1 MTCREF
7 ADFMMDYI
15 AGQLPAESRAL
26 FERHLSRCP
35 KCPKYF
41 EQYKATLAAGKAAFE
56 RPDEEVPADVPEDL
70 IQAILATVPGR
81 KR

>member
-15 AGQLPAESRAL
+15 AGQLPADSRAL
-26 FERHLSRCP
+26 FERHLARCP

-41 EQYKATLAAGKAAFE
+41 EQYKATLAAGKAAFSS
-56 RPDEEVPADVPEDL
+56 PDDEVPSDVPEDL
-70 IQAILATVPGR
+70 IQAILAVKP
-81 KR
+81 K

>member
-7 ADFMMDYI
+7 ADFMLDYI
-15 AGQLPAESRAL
+15 AGQLPAESAAL

-41 EQYKATLAAGKAAFE
+41 EQYKATIAAGKSAFDS
-56 RPDEEVPADVPEDL
+56 PDEQVPADVPEDL
-70 IQAILATVPGR
+70 IQAILAVKP
-81 KR
+81 K

>member
-15 AGQLPAESRAL
+15 AGELPMDTRAL

-41 EQYKATLAAGKAAFE
+41 EQYKTTLAAGKSAFDS
-56 RPDEEVPADVPEDL
+56 PDDEVPESVPEDL
-70 IQAILATVPGR
+70 IQAILAVKP
-81 KR
+81 K

>member
-15 AGQLPAESRAL
+15 AGELPAETSAL
-26 FERHLSRCP
+26 FERHLARCP

-41 EQYKATLAAGKAAFE
+41 EQYKRTLEAGKSAFAS
-56 RPDEEVPADVPEDL
+56 PDDELPESVPEDL
-70 IQAILATVPGR
+70 IQAILAVKP
-81 KR
+81 K

>member
-1 MTCREF
+1 VTCREF

-15 AGQLPAESRAL
+15 AGELPAESRAL

-41 EQYKATLAAGKAAFE
+41 EQYKATLAAGKTAFE
-56 RPDEEVPADVPEDL
+56 CPDEEVPADVPEDL
-70 IQAILATVPGR
+70 IQAILATVPDR

>member
-15 AGQLPAESRAL
+15 AGELPAESRAL

-35 KCPKYF
+35 KCPQYF
-41 EQYKATLAAGKAAFE
+41 EQYRATLAAGKSAFNS
-56 RPDEEVPADVPEDL
+56 PEEDVPGDVPEDL
-70 IQAILATVPGR
+70 IQAILAVKP
-81 KR
+81 K

>member
-15 AGQLPAESRAL
+15 AGQLPVDSRAL
-26 FERHLSRCP
+26 FERHLARCP

-41 EQYKATLAAGKAAFE
+41 EQYKATVAAGKTAFE
-56 RPDEEVPADVPEDL
+56 CPDDEVPADVPEDL
-70 IQAILATVPGR
+70 IQAILAVKPR
-81 KR
+81 

>member
-7 ADFMMDYI
+7 AEFMMDYL
-15 AGQLPAESRAL
+15 AGELPAETRAL

-41 EQYKATLAAGKAAFE
+41 EQYRATVAAGRSAFDC
-56 RPDEEVPADVPEDL
+56 PDAELPENVPEDL
-70 IQAILATVPGR
+70 IRAILAVRP
-81 KR
+81 K

>member
-15 AGQLPAESRAL
+15 TGQLPADSRAL
-26 FERHLSRCP
+26 FERHLARCP

-41 EQYKATLAAGKAAFE
+41 EQYKATLAAGKAAFNC
-56 RPDEEVPADVPEDL
+56 PDDEVPSDVPEDL
-70 IQAILATVPGR
+70 IRAILAVKP
-81 KR
+81 K

>member
-1 MTCREF
+1 VTCREF

-15 AGQLPAESRAL
+15 AGELPVDTRAL

-41 EQYKATLAAGKAAFE
+41 EQYKTTLAAGKAAFE
-56 RPDEEVPADVPEDL
+56 SPDDELPESVPEDL
-70 IQAILATVPGR
+70 IQAILAV
-81 KR
+81 KLK

>member
-7 ADFMMDYI
+7 ADFMLEYLS
-15 AGQLPAESRAL
+15 GELPVDSRAL

-41 EQYKATLAAGKAAFE
+41 EQYQATLAAGKSAFNC
-56 RPDEEVPADVPEDL
+56 PDEELPADVPEDL
-70 IQAILATVPGR
+70 IQAILATAPDR

>member
-15 AGQLPAESRAL
+15 AGELPADTRAL

-41 EQYKATLAAGKAAFE
+41 EQYKRTLAAGKSAFDA
-56 RPDEEVPADVPEDL
+56 PDEELPDGVPEDL
-70 IQAILATVPGR
+70 IQAILAVRP
-81 KR
+81 K

>member
-15 AGQLPAESRAL
+15 AGELPAESGAL

-35 KCPKYF
+35 KCPQYF
-41 EQYKATLAAGKAAFE
+41 EQYRATLAAGKSAFN
-56 RPDEEVPADVPEDL
+56 RPEEDVPGDVPEDL
-70 IQAILATVPGR
+70 IQAILAVKP
-81 KR
+81 K

>member
-7 ADFMMDYI
+7 ADFMLDYL
-15 AGQLPAESRAL
+15 AGELPADSRAL
-26 FERHLSRCP
+26 FERHLARCP

-41 EQYKATLAAGKAAFE
+41 EQYKATLAAGKSAFDS
-56 RPDEEVPADVPEDL
+56 PDGELPADVPEDL
-70 IQAILATVPGR
+70 IQAILATVPGK

>member
-1 MTCREF
+1 MKCREF

-15 AGQLPAESRAL
+15 TGELAPDTQAA

-41 EQYKATLAAGKAAFE
+41 EQYKATLAAGKSAFAS
-56 RPDEEVPADVPEDL
+56 PDDDVPGDVPEDL
-70 IQAILATVPGR
+70 IQAILATKPR
-81 KR
+81 

>member
-1 MTCREF
+1 VKCREF
-7 ADFMMDYI
+7 AEFIVDYLT
-15 AGQLPAESRAL
+15 GELPPETVVA

-41 EQYKATLAAGKAAFE
+41 EQYKATLAAGKAAFAS
-56 RPDEEVPADVPEDL
+56 PDDEVPGDVPEDL
-70 IQAILATVPGR
+70 IQAILATAPDR

>member
-7 ADFMMDYI
+7 ADFMLDYI
-15 AGQLPAESRAL
+15 SGELPADSRAL

-41 EQYKATLAAGKAAFE
+41 EQYKATLLAGKSAFDCPE
-56 RPDEEVPADVPEDL
+56 DEVPGDVPEDL
-70 IQAILATVPGR
+70 IKAILATVPDR

>member
-15 AGQLPAESRAL
+15 AGELPADTRAL

-41 EQYKATLAAGKAAFE
+41 EQYKLTLAAGKSAFDS
-56 RPDEEVPADVPEDL
+56 PDDELPESVPEDL
-70 IQAILATVPGR
+70 IQAILAAKP
-81 KR
+81 K